1 MYILLIGYLFVI
13 VMFAAVVGASNWAL
27 GLFFFVVLA
36 VLPTWFIF
44 WLQRRI
50 QKKKQDSI
58 ESKDVNES

>member
-13 VMFAAVVGASNWAL
+13 VMFAAVVGASNWVL

-50 QKKKQDSI
+50 QKKKQHEVEDK
-58 ESKDVNES
+58 EVV

>member
-13 VMFAAVVGASNWAL
+13 VMFCAVVGASNWPL
-27 GLFFFVVLA
+27 GLFFFVMLA

-50 QKKKQDSI
+50 QRKKQEQP
-58 ESKDVNES
+58 ESEQAD

>member
-13 VMFAAVVGASNWAL
+13 VMFAAVVGASNWVF

-50 QKKKQDSI
+50 QQKKHKQV
-58 ESKDVNES
+58 EHKEMP

>member
-50 QKKKQDSI
+50 QKKKQDSV